1 MATTD
6 TERQTIHT
14 VPCNILLFAGNICSN
29 PGFRKIHNATEPA
42 SFGYSLGVWHCLCPA
57 ARAMFANYRGRRYIQ
72 TPPAFVR
79 PSLHLGRGV
88 DPRSGRSLRSG
99 LIDFLA
105 KATIHAQ
112 HCQARAAFTSLDPY
126 AGRGQKRVGVS
137 AGELCRRSPCCPY
150 MIGPAHVS
158 VNINGGCTDS
168 CGNIARAW
176 QSLHVLRLTGRDSDG
191 SPQSRQVSHRVPGGV
206 VRVQGRGAM

>member
-6 TERQTIHT
+6 SDRQTIHT

-29 PGFRKIHNATEPA
+29 QTEDTQCDRNCHSRVQPRGLA
-42 SFGYSLGVWHCLCPA
+42 LA
-57 ARAMFANYRGRRYIQ
+57 ARAMFANHRGRRYIQ
-72 TPPAFVR
+72 TLPAFVR

-88 DPRSGRSLRSG
+88 DPRSGRSLRSR

-112 HCQARAAFTSLDPY
+112 HRQARAAFTSLDPY
-126 AGRGQKRVGVS
+126 AGRGQKRVGAS